1 MKILLAQ
8 INTTVGALEANRQK
22 ILKVIENGRALGAD
36 LIVLPELAT
45 TGYPPKDLL
54 LSRSFV
60 HRNLQVLESLAAE
73 TPGIAIIVGFVDVS
87 RRRSGKGLCNSAA
100 LIADGKIVSRHN
112 KMLLPTYDVFDEGRY
127 FDPAESVR
135 AAEFRG
141 MRLGISI
148 CEDIWN
154 DELYWKHRIY
164 RKDPIKELCGQGVDA
179 IINISA
185 SPFTLNKRGIKEGMF
200 RNTATRYGKPVI
212 HVNLVG
218 GNDSLIF
225 DGWSNVFSERGE
237 IVAQARDFAEDFVL
251 YDTERETADKHPT
264 ASEGMEC
271 LLEALKLGLRD
282 YVTKCG
288 FKRVVIGLS
297 GGLDSSVVAALAA
310 LALGKEQVL
319 GVSMPSQFT
328 SRQSITDAE
337 ALARNLGIQLKIIPI
352 QDIYES
358 YLATLKPEFRDL
370 PFGIAEENIQARIR
384 GNLLMAL
391 SNKFGYLVLSTGNKS
406 EIATG
411 YCTLYGDL
419 TGGLAVISDVPK
431 TMVYE
436 LAGYLNRDGEVIPQ
450 AVIKKAPSAELRP
463 NQKDQDTL
471 PPYEVLDK
479 IITAYIEEQRGIEE
493 IAAMGFS
500 EEFVKDV
507 VRKIDGAEYKRMQ
520 APPGLKVTTRA
531 FGYGRRMP
539 IARGE

>member
-1 MKILLAQ
+1 MKIVLAQ
-8 INTTVGALEANRQK
+8 INTTVGALKGNRRRIVEAIR
-22 ILKVIENGRALGAD
+22 EGRKRGAD
-36 LIVLPELAT
+36 LVVLPELAT
-45 TGYPPKDLL
+45 TGYPPRDLL
-54 LSRSFV
+54 EIRSFV
-60 HRNLQVLESLAAE
+60 RENLEALESLAPE
-73 TPGIAIIVGFVDVS
+73 TVGIGVIVGFVDVNT
-87 RRRSGKGLCNSAA
+87 RRAGKGLYNGAA
-100 LIADGKIVSRHN
+100 LIVDGKIVSRHH
-112 KMLLPTYDVFDEGRY
+112 KALLPTYDVFDEGRY
-127 FDPAESVR
+127 FDPADSMR

-154 DELYWKHRIY
+154 DELYWKRRIY
-164 RKDPIKELCGQGVDA
+164 RKDPIKELCKQGVDM

-200 RNTATRYGKPVI
+200 RNTATRYGKPVV
-212 HVNLVG
+212 HLNLVG

-225 DGWSNVFSERGE
+225 DGCSNVFNERGE
-237 IVAQARDFAEDFVL
+237 IAAQARDFSEDFVL
-251 YDTERETADKHPT
+251 YDTAKGSGENHATTGERIERVV
-264 ASEGMEC
+264 
-271 LLEALKLGLRD
+271 EALALGLRD
-282 YVTKCG
+282 YVRKCG
-288 FKRVVIGLS
+288 FDRVVIGLS
-297 GGLDSSVVAALAA
+297 GGVDSSVVAALATR
-310 LALGKEQVL
+310 ALGREKVI

-328 SRQSITDAE
+328 SAESNRDAE
-337 ALARNLGIQLKIIPI
+337 ELARNLGIELKVMPI
-352 QDIYES
+352 KSIYES
-358 YLATLKPEFRDL
+358 YLAALKDEFAGL
-370 PFGIAEENIQARIR
+370 PFGVAEENIQARIR

-411 YCTLYGDL
+411 YCTLYGDM

-436 LAGYLNRDGEVIPQ
+436 IADHLNREKEVIPQ
-450 AVIKKAPSAELRP
+450 SVITKAPSAELRP

-471 PPYEVLDK
+471 PPYEMLDK
-479 IITAYIEEQRGIEE
+479 IITAYIEEERGVEE

-507 VRKIDGAEYKRMQ
+507 IRRIDGAEYKRKQ
-520 APPGLKVTTRA
+520 APLGLKVTSRA